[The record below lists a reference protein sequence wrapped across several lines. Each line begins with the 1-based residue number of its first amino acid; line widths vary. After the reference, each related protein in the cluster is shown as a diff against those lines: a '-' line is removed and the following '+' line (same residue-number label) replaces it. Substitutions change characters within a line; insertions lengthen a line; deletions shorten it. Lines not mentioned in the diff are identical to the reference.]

1 MLGPGRSS
9 WSRKSIE
16 KWCVEGV
23 CPARR
28 DSRKRPVATSS
39 SSSLGDDAS
48 QVIIHIND
56 DVQEGSKRGGDD
68 ERDVDAI
75 SSTSSNAG
83 GSLKTAPST
92 PQAAS
97 PTAKEGCEFM
107 TSLAR
112 WTARNARKGLHTLH
126 LPNLATHAVGA
137 RHGVAGSKHAG
148 RSGGDDDDVPTR
160 VGAAAAR
167 SGAHPAA
174 ERRGDENHF
183 DELKE
188 GTSIVDRLRRG
199 VMNVP
204 GEQLTRMVD
213 LTHAVDKAP
222 WTVDSCMKLARV
234 HNLFARLGVRH
245 LCVVSDNG
253 QRLEGIITRHDLI
266 HVHRLAEEGR

>member
-1 MLGPGRSS
+1 M
-9 WSRKSIE
+9 
-16 KWCVEGV
+16 EGV
-23 CPARR
+23 CPGRR
-28 DSRKRPVATSS
+28 DSRKRPVAAASS
-39 SSSLGDDAS
+39 SSSSPGNGAS
-48 QVIIHIND
+48 QVIIHIDD
-56 DVQEGSKRGGDD
+56 DVEEGGERGGDD
-68 ERDVDAI
+68 GRDVEAI
-75 SSTSSNAG
+75 SSASSDAG

-92 PQAAS
+92 PPPAS

-112 WTARNARKGLHTLH
+112 WTARNARKGLHNLH
-126 LPNLATHAVGA
+126 LPNPGKGAFA
-137 RHGVAGSKHAG
+137 RHGVAGSKP
-148 RSGGDDDDVPTR
+148 GGGGGNGGDDDVPTR

-167 SGAHPAA
+167 SGAHQVSSH
-174 ERRGDENHF
+174 RGDENHF

-204 GEQLTRMVD
+204 GTQLTRMVD

-253 QRLEGIITRHDLI
+253 RRLEGIITRHDLI